1 MDADKNKNVKKSWF
15 LKILESKFMS
25 QALHHLLLHRKRGLF
40 SDNFHYFLAAPDT
53 NNFTD
58 GFTLIPHP
66 FWVKMTARQA

>member
-1 MDADKNKNVKKSWF
+1 MF
-15 LKILESKFMS
+15 P
-25 QALHHLLLHRKRGLF
+25 LF
-40 SDNFHYFLAAPDT
+40 SAAPDT